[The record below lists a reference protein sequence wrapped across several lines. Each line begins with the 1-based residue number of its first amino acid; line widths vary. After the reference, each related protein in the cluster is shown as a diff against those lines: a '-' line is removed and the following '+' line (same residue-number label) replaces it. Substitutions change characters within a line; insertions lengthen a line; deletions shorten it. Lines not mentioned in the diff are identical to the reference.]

1 MGPAPLLLLL
11 IMMMMMKMKV
21 VVIVVVVWDIELV
34 SCPRGKQRGEPVQ
47 LVDGHAAA
55 SRRKHAPPTDRFLV
69 SADRD
74 RRAALICQ
82 SAGPVPSETDY
93 PAPIAVRATHSMS
106 VAVMWH
112 YAAVWGA
119 EWVV

>member
-21 VVIVVVVWDIELV
+21 VVVVVVVWDIELV

-74 RRAALICQ
+74 RRAALICR
-82 SAGPVPSETDY
+82 SAELVPSETDY

-106 VAVMWH
+106 AVVKWQF
-112 YAAVWGA
+112 AAVWGA